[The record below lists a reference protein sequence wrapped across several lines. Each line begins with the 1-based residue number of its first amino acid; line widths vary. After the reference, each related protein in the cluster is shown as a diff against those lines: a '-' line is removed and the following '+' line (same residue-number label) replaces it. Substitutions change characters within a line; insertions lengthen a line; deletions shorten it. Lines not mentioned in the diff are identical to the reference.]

1 MHLKM
6 DSPKWKAILLVIDIV
21 LVILTAAVL
30 IWCGLQVYRMNA
42 LPDSASM
49 EQRITQQQ
57 EQIAQLETG
66 IADRTREVADAEAGA
81 QAALDLAQELMANIQ
96 TEYDTVFAEHTQLK
110 ESAERFDHA
119 ISGQSQLR
127 EDIARIRTEY
137 GQAVRKL
144 EDMILAGESDYR
156 ICYLTFDD
164 GPSYLTSQF
173 LDKLD
178 KLDVYVT
185 FFTIGVQMGGQSGR
199 DLRDQLLRR
208 EALAGHALA
217 NHTYTH
223 GIYDNL
229 YRSLDDFMAAVK
241 QQDDLVYQVAGYHP
255 DVLRFPA
262 GSYYCPFRSAAI
274 AELEKMGYGW
284 IDWVGNAYDSGNHT
298 QLSTTVAG
306 NVIWQVSQ
314 DKVTCVLM
322 HDWRS
327 ETLGALETIVT
338 NLKEKNYL
346 FLPLFKESS
355 LIGNASPKW
364 DG

>member
-1 MHLKM
+1 MHLKK

-21 LVILTAAVL
+21 LVALTAAVL
-30 IWCGLQVYRMNA
+30 IWCGYQVYRLNA
-42 LPDSASM
+42 LPDSPSM
-49 EQRITQQQ
+49 EQKIAEQS
-57 EQIAQLETG
+57 EQIARLETD
-66 IADRTREVADAEAGA
+66 IESRTREVADAEAGA
-81 QAALDLAQELMANIQ
+81 MAALNLAQELMTSVQ
-96 TEYDTVFAEHTQLK
+96 TEYDAVFAEHTQLK
-110 ESAERFDHA
+110 EAADRFDNA
-119 ISGQSQLR
+119 VTGQVQLR

-137 GQAVRKL
+137 GQAVRTL

-185 FFTIGVQMGGQSGR
+185 FFTIGVQMGGQHGQE
-199 DLRDQLLRR
+199 LRDQLLRR
-208 EALAGHALA
+208 EALSGHAIA

-223 GIYDNL
+223 GIYDDL
-229 YRSLDDFMAAVK
+229 YYGLDRFMDAVK
-241 QQDDLVYQVAGYHP
+241 RQDELVYQVAGYHP
-255 DVLRFPA
+255 NVLRFPA
-262 GSYYCPFRSAAI
+262 GSYYCPFRSTAI
-274 AELEKMGYGW
+274 AELEAMGYGW
-284 IDWVGNAYDSGNHT
+284 IDWVGNAYDSGT
-298 QLSTTVAG
+298 YVQPSQIVAD

-327 ETLGALETIVT
+327 ETLGALETIIN
-338 NLKEKNYL
+338 NLKAKNYL

-355 LIGNASPKW
+355 LIGNAAPKW

>member
-1 MHLKM
+1 MSLKK

-30 IWCGLQVYRMNA
+30 GWCGYQVYRLNA
-42 LPDSASM
+42 VPDSAAM
-49 EQRITQQQ
+49 EQKITEQT
-57 EQIAQLETG
+57 EQIGQLESD
-66 IADRTREVADAEAGA
+66 IEARTQEVADAEAGA
-81 QAALDLAQELMANIQ
+81 LAALDLAQELMTGVQ
-96 TEYDTVFAEHTQLK
+96 TEYDTVLEEHTQLQ
-110 ESAERFDHA
+110 EAAERFDHA
-119 ISGQSQLR
+119 VTGQSQLR

-164 GPSYLTSQF
+164 GPSYLTPQF
-173 LDKLD
+173 MDKLD
-178 KLDVYVT
+178 KYEDVYVT
-185 FFTIGVQMGGQSGR
+185 FFTIGVQMGNN
-199 DLRDQLLRR
+199 DTLRNELLRR

-223 GIYDNL
+223 GIFTDL
-229 YRSLDDFMAAVK
+229 YHSLDNFMAAVK
-241 QQDDLVYQVAGYHP
+241 KQDELVYQVAGYHP

-262 GSYYCPFRSAAI
+262 GSYYCPFRKDAI
-274 AELEKMGYGW
+274 AELEAMGYGW
-284 IDWVGNAYDSGNHT
+284 IDWIGNAYDSGNNVRP
-298 QLSTTVAG
+298 SANVAA

-327 ETLGALETIVT
+327 ETLGALDSIITT
-338 NLKEKNYL
+338 LQAKNYL
-346 FLPLFKESS
+346 FLPLFKESIT
-355 LIGNASPKW
+355 IGNAVPKW